1 VQRNF
6 LRKEK
11 RRFDLLNEEGGG
23 VIGIKNLLALTP
35 GSVRLVEE
43 RFIFSLRELGTGTL
57 KVKLISFAA

>member
-1 VQRNF
+1 M
-6 LRKEK
+6 K
-11 RRFDLLNEEGGG
+11 RGGG